1 MIKVLMAFLFLAVVF
16 GFAIET
22 VRKMT
27 GKEKWALTKTVGYAT
42 ICSLLA
48 IAVMVLIVII
58 F

>member
-1 MIKVLMAFLFLAVVF
+1 MSKIVFTFIVLATLIGLS
-16 GFAIET
+16 INS

-27 GKEKWALTKTVGYAT
+27 GKEKWALTKTIAYAI

-48 IAVMVLIVII
+48 IATMLSIVIL